1 MINCSNLVLTAK
13 DNKGNWIAIIEPG
26 TQNLIHGSCK
36 QDTRS
41 MGASKQEAT
50 KLARPELGEKRHCL
64 SCETKFYDLKKEPPV
79 CPKCGTV
86 FEMQVPEKPVVV
98 EKTKSK
104 DKAAETKTDDT
115 ATTGDPDTI
124 SLEEADEDSGDTVD
138 GEDIP
143 DDIPDA
149 DDDDEESE
157 SDNSFVENDDDE
169 DDMSDLVK
177 VTKDDKE
184 DT

>member
-1 MINCSNLVLTAK
+1 
-13 DNKGNWIAIIEPG
+13 
-26 TQNLIHGSCK
+26 
-36 QDTRS
+36 
-41 MGASKQEAT
+41 MGASKQEAI

-98 EKTKSK
+98 VKTESK
-104 DKAAETKTDDT
+104 AKEAETKTDDK
-115 ATTGDPDTI
+115 ADNGDPDTI

-149 DDDDEESE
+149 DDDEESE
-157 SDNSFVENDDDE
+157 SNDSFVENDEDE